1 MNCTGVADNDAN
13 HINVIANGLGHY
25 SPQRESIYSH
35 QEIDW
40 LVLVVAR
47 SEYALN
53 LGLHMVYDDYW
64 KMSIGK
70 SLVIPTPVA

>member
-1 MNCTGVADNDAN
+1 MRKLFLFNFVTLDGFVA
-13 HINVIANGLGHY
+13 G
-25 SPQRESIYSH
+25 PH